1 VHIEDDHES
10 RAWAVAGNSLVVVDQ
25 SKKGAGSARANKS
38 PEDSTRKRRR
48 MMRDW
53 AEDEEDDASAYML
66 NPRKKRS
73 EQTKQEGHTPPVEPT
88 PNVMVGGERD
98 RPPP

>member
-1 VHIEDDHES
+1 
-10 RAWAVAGNSLVVVDQ
+10 
-25 SKKGAGSARANKS
+25 
-38 PEDSTRKRRR
+38 

-73 EQTKQEGHTPPVEPT
+73 EQTKQEGHTPLVEPT
-88 PNVMVGGERD
+88 PNVMAGGERD
-98 RPPP
+98 RPPPQDRGQGSSTPHTNQGQPRRRAYIRAQIYKFLKTH